1 MYKLTQPD
9 GLDFYSRTI
18 NYRKAI
24 GTTIRIKDYDPKDF
38 GVCGRGLHASRNPND
53 CFIGAKIPCAAFR
66 VKGVNKIA
74 GDSKKVRYQGLKIIE
89 EIHDLDKLF
98 GWNYSEAINPINPFK
113 IKAPEVDENV
123 IQLLKEWSSI
133 NHYIF
138 GSFEEGDPVWYSV
151 GGFVWESV
159 WYSIGNS
166 IWKSVAES
174 VKSSTWYSVRNF
186 IYVYIGSLFPNIKK
200 WGDVQQ
206 KQSGVCLWKLG
217 FVPSYNG
224 KVWRLYSGENAK
236 IVWEGEL

>member
-1 MYKLTQPD
+1 MNLNN
-9 GLDFYSRTI
+9 FTI
-18 NYRKAI
+18 KSQEAI
-24 GTTIRIKDYDPKDF
+24 HKGQDMAQSYGHQAIET
-38 GVCGRGLHASRNPND
+38 GHLL
-53 CFIGAKIPCAAFR
+53 
-66 VKGVNKIA
+66 KGV
-74 GDSKKVRYQGLKIIE
+74 L
-89 EIHDLDKLF
+89 
-98 GWNYSEAINPINPFK
+98 
-113 IKAPEVDENV
+113 EVDENV
-123 IQLLKEWSSI
+123 IRLLKEWSSI

-186 IYVYIGSLFPNIKK
+186 IYVYIGSLFTNIKK